1 MKTTEMKE
9 QATPWT
15 FPNKVVN
22 MARISGVKRGQSGA
36 EGAYAVL
43 PSLLPVS
50 APFF

>member
-36 EGAYAVL
+36 EGAYAV
-43 PSLLPVS
+43 PSLLPVF